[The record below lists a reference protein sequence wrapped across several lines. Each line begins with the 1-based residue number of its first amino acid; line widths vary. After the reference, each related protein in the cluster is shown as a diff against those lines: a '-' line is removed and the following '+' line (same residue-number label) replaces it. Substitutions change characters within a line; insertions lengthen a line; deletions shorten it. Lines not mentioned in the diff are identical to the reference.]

1 MVTLK
6 NIWSFFQNLD
16 EFVYASD
23 METNELIYLNRK
35 ALDAFGLKSLDEIRG
50 RKCYEVL
57 QGAAIPCGMCTNN
70 QLSVG
75 AFVEWRYYNP
85 VIDRYLLLKDTMVE
99 DADTGKKYRI
109 EIAVDVTDEAAKE
122 KGQDVVVKL
131 YQEMEM
137 IANKGMKEA
146 INADSPDESINIIL
160 EHLGKAIS
168 GERTYIF
175 EQNENGGD
183 DNTYEWCAPGIR
195 PEKENLQNV
204 PPEVCANWYSHFE
217 DGRDIVIRD
226 LEEIKEIDPR
236 QYETLKPQNIHSLA
250 VVPLY
255 DKGKVIGFYGV
266 DNPPP
271 MFLDYS
277 HDLLQ
282 ITASFLGSCLK
293 RRKLLAKLLDLSYK
307 DALTK
312 LGNRFALTNYM
323 EQLDREKSIAI
334 VYCDITGLKQ
344 INDNMGHVAGDE
356 LIIKC
361 SRCMEQVYGDYG
373 VFRIGGDELLA
384 VCSDIDQATAEE
396 RIDLLRATM
405 KELSVNMAVGMAW
418 DEKASADLYPTV
430 QEAERRMYEDKAEYY
445 RTSGI
450 ERRRH

>member
-6 NIWSFFQNLD
+6 NVWPFFQNLD

-23 METNELIYLNRK
+23 METNELVYLNRK
-35 ALDAFGLKSLDEIRG
+35 ALDAYGLKSLDEIRG

-57 QGAAIPCGMCTNN
+57 QGASIPCGMCTNH

-75 AFVEWRYYNP
+75 EFVEWRYYNP

-122 KGQDVVVKL
+122 QEQDVVVKL

-137 IANKGMKEA
+137 LANKGMKEA
-146 INADSPDESINIIL
+146 INTDSPDESINIIL
-160 EHLGKAIS
+160 EHLGKAVS

-175 EQNENGGD
+175 EKNENGGD

-195 PEKENLQNV
+195 PEKENLQNL

-217 DGRDIVIRD
+217 DGKAIVIRD
-226 LEEIKEIDPR
+226 LEEIKENDPR
-236 QYETLKPQNIHSLA
+236 QYEVLKPQDIHSLA

-282 ITASFLGSCLK
+282 IAASFLGSCLK

-312 LGNRFALTNYM
+312 LGNRFALTNYL
-323 EQLDREKSIAI
+323 EQLDKEKSIAI

-361 SRCMEQVYGDYG
+361 SRCMERIYGDYG

-384 VCSDIDQATAEE
+384 VCSDIDRAAAEE

-405 KELSVNMAVGMAW
+405 KELSVNMAVGMVW
-418 DEKASADLYPTV
+418 QEKATDNLYPTV
-430 QEAERRMYEDKAEYY
+430 QEAEKRMYKDKAEYY

-450 ERRRH
+450 ERRRR